1 MKKNC
6 TKYIIGLVVSLSILV
21 LQGFVSQTQAQS
33 ELLKFNHLTTDN
45 GLSQNSIHS
54 ILKDKYGFMWFG
66 TWEGVNRFDGYSF
79 KVFRANEDDS
89 TALSNNRINA
99 IVSDSARN
107 IWVSTGDP
115 KYLFRFNFDKEN
127 FTRFPAN
134 RVPKSI
140 TLKLN
145 NSRTNSIK
153 RAENSKF
160 IWVATNAGL
169 QQTNKQTNRQTIYQT
184 NRFTP
189 FSLTD
194 HVINAVYLDDC
205 KNLWIGTQNGGVNCA
220 NLHNKTF
227 AYYSAG
233 EHGNGLSDNVIRAI
247 CQEKNGK
254 LWVGTDNEGITVID
268 RNRIGNNYTQYGKD
282 KLIDSNIRVIYC
294 DKLGF
299 VWIGTKG
306 GLDRFDPRTRKF
318 RHYFANVPGSILNP
332 WVFWVMED
340 HNGYLW
346 VGTFNGIAKYD
357 RKNDRFQS
365 YNSATIG
372 CKAVRV
378 IFEDHKYNLWVG
390 TEDAGIA
397 KLTRDSSNGFA
408 EKLTAK
414 HYRYIPGNENSL
426 INNMVLTMTED
437 ADHKLWIGTNS
448 GLCRFDSEKGVFKRF
463 SVKTGFPDDL
473 IMGLLSDGKNHIW
486 ISHKKGLTS
495 MDIRTLEMRNFNVND
510 GLQGYEFTQNAYYR
524 NPRTGEMF
532 FGGTNG
538 LNSFYPDSIVA
549 NPYKLRPVLTK
560 LKVMNQPVEIGSKI
574 NNRVIL
580 NKSLLSTDKITL
592 TWWDKNFS
600 IEFSA
605 LNFVNPQS
613 SKFKYMLEGIDHQ
626 WSYTDASIREATYTH
641 LPAGLYTFK
650 VYSANSDGVWS
661 DLPATVKLEI
671 LPPWWWAWWAKIVY
685 VILSC
690 LLLWFIYRYIS
701 ARIEFRDKLL
711 VERLKNEKNEE
722 LARLKLQFFTEVSH
736 EFRTPLTLIIDPLQ
750 SLLSDNPDKE
760 KIAYYHNLML
770 RNANQLLELINQLL
784 DFRKLESG
792 NLPLKLVPTDLIA
805 FVRNTA
811 ASFENRAHERN
822 IQFSVKSTVEQLFVE
837 IDIDKMGK
845 VMNNLLSNAFKFTPE
860 NGEIGI
866 DISIAQT
873 DSPKVILK
881 ISDTGIGIA
890 PEALDK
896 VFDIFYQVEGASA
909 QHEGSGI
916 GLALTKELLLLHK
929 ADITVESEVGKGSI
943 FSIELPYNPINEL
956 NELDNPIEIQVQ
968 NTPGESYSPTLQLS
982 DKTDL
987 PLLLIVDDNA
997 DIRQYIQLN
1006 FNDYY
1011 RIIIAV
1017 DGADGFQKATD
1028 EIPDIIISD
1037 IMMPVT
1043 TGIEMCRMI
1052 KTDERTSH
1060 IPVILLTARQSDES
1074 KIEGLETG
1082 ADAYVTKPFS
1092 TQVLQAQ
1099 LTNLLDQR
1107 LRLRQ
1112 LFSNGTPVELKKIAV
1127 NFTDEAFL
1135 NKVLK
1140 VVIENMEDTDFD
1152 PDILAEK
1159 LKMSRSQLYRK
1170 IKAMTNQTVL
1180 DFMTTLRMNK
1190 AIEYMQSGEYSIS
1203 ETAYKVGY
1211 SLPTNFTRSFV
1222 KQFGETPSNW
1232 MKSSKK

>member
-1 MKKNC
+1 MKFTTNHHKVFNLC
-6 TKYIIGLVVSLSILV
+6 LCLLV
-21 LQGFVSQTQAQS
+21 LHGFVTALSAQNND
-33 ELLKFNHLTTDN
+33 LKFSHLTTDN
-45 GLSQNSIHS
+45 GLSQNSVHS

-99 IVSDSARN
+99 IVSDSAQN

-115 KYLFRFNFDKEN
+115 KYLFRFNFEKEN

-134 RVPKSI
+134 RVSKAI
-140 TLKLN
+140 ALKLN
-145 NSRTNSIK
+145 NSRINSIK
-153 RAENSKF
+153 KAENSKF

-169 QQTNKQTNRQTIYQT
+169 QQTNKQTNRKTIYQT

-205 KNLWIGTQNGGVNCA
+205 ENLWIGTQNGGVNCA

-268 RNRIGNNYTQYGKD
+268 RNQIGYNYTQFGKD
-282 KLIDSNIRVIYC
+282 KLIDPNVRMIYC
-294 DKLGF
+294 DRLGF

-318 RHYFANVPGSILNP
+318 RHYFANAAGSILNP

-357 RKNDRFQS
+357 RKNDRFQT
-365 YNSATIG
+365 YNSETIG
-372 CKAVRV
+372 CKSVRV
-378 IFEDHKYNLWVG
+378 IFEDHNYNLWVA
-390 TEDAGIA
+390 TEDDGIA
-397 KLTRDSSNGFA
+397 KLTRDSSTGFA
-408 EKLTAK
+408 ERLTAK
-414 HYRYIPGNENSL
+414 HYRYISGNDNSL

-448 GLCRFDSEKGVFKRF
+448 GLCRFDAEKGIFKRF

-495 MDIRTLEMRNFNVND
+495 MDIRTFEMRNFNVND

-538 LNSFYPDSIVA
+538 LNSFYPDSIIA
-549 NPYKLRPVLTK
+549 NPYKLRPILTG
-560 LKVMNQPVEIGSKI
+560 LKVMNQAVEPGGKI
-574 NNRVIL
+574 NNRIVL
-580 NKSLLSTDKITL
+580 TKSLLCTDKITL

-605 LNFVNPQS
+605 LNYVNPQS
-613 SKFKYMLEGIDHQ
+613 SKFKYILEGIDHQ

-641 LPAGLYTFK
+641 LPAGLYIFK
-650 VYSANSDGVWS
+650 VYAANSDGIWS
-661 DLPATVKLEI
+661 DFPATIQLEI

-685 VILSC
+685 VFLFCS
-690 LLLWFIYRYIS
+690 LLWFVYRFVA
-701 ARIEFRDKLL
+701 ARIEFREKLML
-711 VERLKNEKNEE
+711 EQLKNEKNEE
-722 LARLKLQFFTEVSH
+722 LARLKLHFFTEVSH

-750 SLLSDNPDKE
+750 RLLSDNPDKE

-811 ASFENRAHERN
+811 AAFENRAHERN
-822 IQFSVKSTVEQLFVE
+822 IRFSLNSTVNQLFVE
-837 IDIDKMGK
+837 IDKDKMGK
-845 VMNNLLSNAFKFTPE
+845 VLNNLLSNAFKFTPE
-860 NGEIGI
+860 NGEITI
-866 DISIAQT
+866 DLSIIQT
-873 DSPKVILK
+873 NSPKVLLK

-890 PEALDK
+890 PEALNK

-929 ADITVESEVGKGSI
+929 ADITVESEVGKGST

-956 NELDNPIEIQVQ
+956 DEPDSPIEIQVRT
-968 NTPGESYSPTLQLS
+968 TPGESYSPALPVS
-982 DKTDL
+982 EKTDL

-997 DIRQYIQLN
+997 DIRQYIQHN

-1011 RIIIAV
+1011 RIIIAI
-1017 DGADGFQKATD
+1017 DGADGFQKATN

-1074 KIEGLETG
+1074 KVEGLETG

-1107 LRLRQ
+1107 QRLRQ
-1112 LFSNGTPVELKKIAV
+1112 LFSNGSQLELKKIAV

-1180 DFMTTLRMNK
+1180 DFITTLRMNK
-1190 AIEYMQSGEYSIS
+1190 AIEYLQSGEYSIS

-1232 MKSSKK
+1232 MRSYKK